1 MSRLGH
7 PAKWQNFYRRYRRH
21 FQIATI
27 VTFIVVISVLHY
39 STPIS
44 KLPFHLI
51 YMQSYFIPIILA
63 AFWFGIRG
71 GLSSAVAISL
81 IYLPHIMFQWGG
93 FTLIN
98 LVRFLQIALFLL
110 LGYLTGL
117 KAQGEKEE
125 KERYRKTAKELEKSL
140 QKLREKTEQ
149 IFEMEQQLKSADR
162 LAVIG
167 ELTANL
173 AHEVR
178 NPLGSIRGA
187 AEILRDA
194 VPDDVKELE
203 FFDIIIQETKRLN
216 QVVENYLNY
225 AKKSNRMIS
234 LIDLKEIIHN
244 VHLMLGPKIRKSDIR
259 LEERLPEEPLY
270 VKAQSIHIWQVL
282 MNVLLNAVQSMP
294 RGGTITIEAQP
305 RNGHIQLTVKDT
317 GSGIRKDDLARIF
330 DSFYTTKP
338 TGSGLGLAIV
348 KRIAQENHWPLKVD
362 STAGRGT
369 IFRIT
374 FPMENAGKG
383 RHVKEGKR

>member
-1 MSRLGH
+1 MHHSKFRVVWRKFYAKHRKKMRLSLIT
-7 PAKWQNFYRRYRRH
+7 A
-21 FQIATI
+21 
-27 VTFIVVISVLHY
+27 FILIISVLHY
-39 STPIS
+39 STPVS

-63 AFWFGIRG
+63 AFWFGVRG
-71 GLSSAVAISL
+71 GLGTALIISL

-98 LVRFLQIALFLL
+98 SVRFLQIALFLL

-125 KERYRKTAKELEKSL
+125 KKRYQQAALKLEKSL
-140 QKLREKTEQ
+140 QELQKKTEQ

-194 VPDDVKELE
+194 VPDNLKELE
-203 FFDIIIQETKRLN
+203 FFEIIIQETKRLN
-216 QVVENYLNY
+216 QVVENYLDY
-225 AKKSNRMIS
+225 AKKSNKMIS
-234 LIDLKEIIHN
+234 LIDIRDIIHN
-244 VHLMLGPKIRKSDIR
+244 VRLMLEPKMRKSGIR
-259 LEERLPEEPLY
+259 LVEQLPQKPLY
-270 VKAQSIHIWQVL
+270 IKAQAIHLWQIL
-282 MNVLLNAVQSMP
+282 MNVLLNAVQAMP
-294 RGGTITIEAQP
+294 QGGQIVVEAHVT
-305 RNGHIQLTVKDT
+305 NAHVNLSIKDS
-317 GSGIRKDDLARIF
+317 GSGIQKKDLQRIF

-348 KRIAQENHWPLKVD
+348 KRIAQENRWPIKMD
-362 STAGRGT
+362 SQG
-369 IFRIT
+369 
-374 FPMENAGKG
+374 GKG
-383 RHVKEGKR
+383 TTFNIRFPIERPKNPSA